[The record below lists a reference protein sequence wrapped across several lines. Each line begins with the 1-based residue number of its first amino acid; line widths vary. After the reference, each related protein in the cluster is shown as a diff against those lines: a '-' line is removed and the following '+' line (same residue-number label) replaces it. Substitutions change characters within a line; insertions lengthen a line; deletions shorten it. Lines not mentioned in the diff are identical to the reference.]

1 MVILWQKNSIL
12 FKVLF
17 ALFVIGFILVSLW
30 TIEGFSGI
38 VEETIIYLTRLDF
51 ILVHKLFS
59 YFLYFGYVLI
69 LFSFIPAVLLYLIGK
84 FKIYGFLIII
94 IGGIFMIVVLP
105 LIVFMAFLG
114 YI

>member
-1 MVILWQKNSIL
+1 
-12 FKVLF
+12 VLLVF
-17 ALFVIGFILVSLW
+17 FIIGFILVSLW

-38 VEETIIYLTRLDF
+38 VEEAFIHLTKLDF

-69 LFSFIPAVLLYLIGK
+69 LFSFILAVLFYLIGK

-94 IGGIFMIVVLP
+94 VGGIFMIVVLP
-105 LIVFMAFLG
+105 FIVFLGFLG